1 MNRRSRADGGSL
13 CRASGRVSSRLGAL
27 LDSSNGRLGS
37 GRLSTA
43 AATVISASTLAT
55 GLGDVFKRL
64 VELGR
69 HDYGEDG

>member
-1 MNRRSRADGGSL
+1 MYWRTRADGRSL
-13 CRASGRVSSRLGAL
+13 SRASGRVSSGLGAL
-27 LDSSNGRLGS
+27 LDSPNGRLGS

-43 AATVISASTLAT
+43 AATVVSASALAT

-69 HDYGEDG
+69 HDYG